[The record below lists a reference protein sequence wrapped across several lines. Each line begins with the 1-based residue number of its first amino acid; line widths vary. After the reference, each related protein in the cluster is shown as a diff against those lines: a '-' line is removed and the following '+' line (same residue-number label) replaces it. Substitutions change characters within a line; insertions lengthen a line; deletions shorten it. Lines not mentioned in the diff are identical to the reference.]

1 MAQELRF
8 GLIGVGA
15 VSPRHVTAIKETPGA
30 SLVAVCSRN
39 EEKVKACAKESGGV
53 DWTTD
58 YREILKRSDINA
70 VAITLPH
77 DLHESV
83 CVEAA
88 VAGKHIMM
96 EKPLAITVAE
106 CDRMIAAC
114 EKAGVTLAT
123 CYQGRFDPLPRKL
136 HVDLQAGKLGRLLLA
151 SLHVNWYRDMTY
163 YNSAPWRG
171 SWKTAGGGVLATQAS
186 HGLDMLLWLAGP
198 VESVTAQM
206 ATLDHKIEVED
217 VVHALLRFKSGA
229 LGIIE
234 TTTLAYPG
242 FNEQLDFTGTNG
254 SVIFEKGTGRLRWYL
269 KEPKSEWVDQ
279 GEASSGAGSAMA
291 ISAGPHIAAYQDFAA
306 AIREKRAPLIDGKEG
321 RRSTEVIQAIY
332 KSGRE
337 KTTVLLAGC

>member
-1 MAQELRF
+1 MPQELRF

-15 VSPRHVTAIKETPGA
+15 VAPRHVTAIQETPDA

-39 EEKVKACAKESGGV
+39 QAKVQRCAQESGGV

-70 VAITLPH
+70 VAVTLPH

-83 CVEAA
+83 CIEAA
-88 VAGKHIMM
+88 AAGKHILM

-114 EKAGVTLAT
+114 ERAGVTLAT
-123 CYQGRFDPLPRKL
+123 CYQGRFDALPRKL
-136 HVDLQAGKLGRLLLA
+136 HADLQAGKLGRLLLA
-151 SLHVNWYRDMTY
+151 SLHVNWYRDMAY
-163 YNSAPWRG
+163 YGSAPWRG
-171 SWKTAGGGVLATQAS
+171 KWATEGGGVLTTQAS
-186 HGLDMLLWLAGP
+186 HGLDMLLWLAGD

-206 ATLDHKIEVED
+206 ATLDHRIEVED
-217 VVHALLRFKSGA
+217 VVHVLLRFKNGA

-242 FNEQLDFTGTNG
+242 FDERLDFSGTNG
-254 SVIFEKGTGRLRWYL
+254 SAVFEKGAGRVRWYL
-269 KEPKSEWVDQ
+269 KEPKSDWVEQ

-291 ISAGPHIAAYQDFAA
+291 ISAGPHIAAYRDFAA
-306 AIREKRAPLIDGKEG
+306 AIREKRSPLIDGREG
-321 RRSTEVIQAIY
+321 RRSTAVIQAIY
-332 KSGRE
+332 ASARE
-337 KTTVLLAGC
+337 RRTVPLG

>member
-1 MAQELRF
+1 
-8 GLIGVGA
+8 
-15 VSPRHVTAIKETPGA
+15 
-30 SLVAVCSRN
+30 
-39 EEKVKACAKESGGV
+39 
-53 DWTTD
+53 
-58 YREILKRSDINA
+58 
-70 VAITLPH
+70 
-77 DLHESV
+77 
-83 CVEAA
+83 
-88 VAGKHIMM
+88 
-96 EKPLAITVAE
+96 
-106 CDRMIAAC
+106 
-114 EKAGVTLAT
+114 
-123 CYQGRFDPLPRKL
+123 
-136 HVDLQAGKLGRLLLA
+136 
-151 SLHVNWYRDMTY
+151 MTY

-171 SWKTAGGGVLATQAS
+171 SLKTEGGGVLTTQAS

-198 VESVTAQM
+198 IESVTVQM

-337 KTTVLLAGC
+337 KTTVRLGY

>member
-1 MAQELRF
+1 MTQELRF

-15 VSPRHVTAIKETPGA
+15 VAPRHITAIQETPGA
-30 SLVAVCSRN
+30 TLVAVCSRN
-39 EEKVKACAKESGGV
+39 EDKVKKCAQESGGV
-53 DWTTD
+53 AWTTD
-58 YREILKRSDINA
+58 YREILKRADINA
-70 VAITLPH
+70 VAVTLPH

-83 CVEAA
+83 CMEAA
-88 VAGKHIMM
+88 AAGKHILM

-106 CDRMIAAC
+106 CDRMIACC

-123 CYQGRFDPLPRKL
+123 CYQGRFDPLPQKL
-136 HVDLQAGKLGRLLLA
+136 HAEFLAGKLGRLLLA

-163 YNSAPWRG
+163 NRSAPWRG
-171 SWKTAGGGVLATQAS
+171 SWKSEGGGVLTTQAS

-206 ATLDHKIEVED
+206 ATLDHAIEVED
-217 VVHALLRFKSGA
+217 VVHVLLRFTSGA

-254 SVIFEKGTGRLRWYL
+254 SAIFKKGTGRVRWYL

-279 GEASSGAGSAMA
+279 GEASSGAGAAMA
-291 ISAGPHIAAYQDFAA
+291 ISAGPHIAAYRDFAA
-306 AIREKRAPLIDGKEG
+306 AIREKRAPLVDGKEG

-332 KSGRE
+332 KSARE
-337 KTTVLLAGC
+337 KIAVRLG